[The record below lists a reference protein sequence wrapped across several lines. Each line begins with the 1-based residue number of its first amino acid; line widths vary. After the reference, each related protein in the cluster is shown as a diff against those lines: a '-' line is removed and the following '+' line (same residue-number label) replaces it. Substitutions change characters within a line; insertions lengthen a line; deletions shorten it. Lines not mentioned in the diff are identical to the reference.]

1 MAEGPMST
9 PRRSW
14 PRSMGTPKMPAGCRA
29 CSGKGSSPAASR
41 ISGCLE
47 EAIRDASDRV
57 DPAEVHRGFLVG
69 EYLLV
74 AVEVCRASTG
84 LVGEEAALRVEAR
97 GEDRA
102 LQRHPEVEHVH
113 EGLQDSRGDA
123 RCPRRAYCYEAS
135 LLRSEEG
142 RAHARDQ
149 TLPGTQR
156 MEALGIE
163 LRLA

>member
-14 PRSMGTPKMPAGCRA
+14 PRSMGTPKIPAGCRA
-29 CSGKGSSPAASR
+29 CSSKGSAPAASR

-47 EAIRDASDRV
+47 EAIRDTPDRV
-57 DPAEVHRGFLVG
+57 DPTEVHRGFLVG

-74 AVEVCRASTG
+74 AVEVCRAGAG
-84 LVGEEAALRVEAR
+84 LVGEESALGVEAR
-97 GEDRA
+97 GEDSA

-113 EGLQDSRGDA
+113 EGLQNGRGDA

-135 LLRSEEG
+135 LLGGDDG